1 MTFLTINFMPTKYRI
16 MKNKREGFVSS
27 FLCVRGSSLYQT
39 TTVKFP
45 SIQNFHFVPKVYPKF
60 SSLSKFDIT
69 IARQQL
75 QATPAATSYEL
86 WSYELHCQ
94 IFIQLQIAAKNYMR
108 RGVYYEA
115 THKEQ
120 KE

>member
-45 SIQNFHFVPKVYPKF
+45 SIQNFIYPKF
-60 SSLSKFDIT
+60 PSLSKFDTT

-75 QATPAATSYEL
+75 QATPAATSYKL

-108 RGVYYEA
+108 RGIYYEA